1 MSCTSDALNSFGPA
15 FCFFISTLLEQVAK
29 FVHFIPQ
36 LFHFPHPHL
45 ITPLR
50 PGWPFANFPEQ
61 SA

>member
-45 ITPLR
+45 ITP
-50 PGWPFANFPEQ
+50 Q
-61 SA
+61 